1 MSTSST
7 SSSGLFNTILGWLPV
22 WPGFVLILLAGA
34 ACVVSG
40 LLLSPGAGVLAFG
53 VAFIAIAVLSW
64 ACGAGSTPSVSPG
77 DRSFGGDFDH
87 LRPWVWAVSVGL
99 IVAAIAVKILAS

>member
-7 SSSGLFNTILGWLPV
+7 SSSGSFNTILGWLPV

-64 ACGAGSTPSVSPG
+64 ACGAGSTPSASPG
-77 DRSFGGDFDH
+77 DRSFWGTSTTYAHGCG
-87 LRPWVWAVSVGL
+87 P
-99 IVAAIAVKILAS
+99 